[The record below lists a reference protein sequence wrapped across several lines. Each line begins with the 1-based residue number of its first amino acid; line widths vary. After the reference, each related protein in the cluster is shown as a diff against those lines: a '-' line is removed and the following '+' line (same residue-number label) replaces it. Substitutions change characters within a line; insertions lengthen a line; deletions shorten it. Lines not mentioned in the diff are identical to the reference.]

1 MGYLNRI
8 AFVVTCKGRLH
19 HLRQSL
25 PLLARQPD
33 SECIVV
39 DYDCPDHT
47 HQWVAAHF
55 PEVRV
60 VHVKDSPVFNV
71 SRARNLGAQAAS
83 APWLCFIDA
92 DILVADGFVAS
103 LTPLLREGFHYRP
116 QPLRTEQWGTHLCP
130 RADFER
136 IGGYDEVL
144 AGWGSEDNDIYHR
157 LENQGCRHAPF
168 PGSLISSLT
177 HGNEERTR
185 FHEIRDMWIN
195 QRINAIYLQV
205 KYDLAR
211 QLGTAALGKNA
222 LQAIYSEVRRTVLQ
236 DAGHGTATSR
246 VEVTLPDN
254 AETRLMPGWAMR
266 RRMVYELA
274 PLPEAR
280 PVGLP
285 PANPVDG
292 YMAAHASRKLHIGC
306 GDHLL
311 DGWLNTD
318 LRPRVAGVVPLD
330 ATRPLPF
337 PDGSFDYI
345 FSEHLIEHMPYPHAC
360 RLLAECRRVLKPS
373 GTVRLAT
380 LDFAFLVA
388 LYNPQKTTLQQ
399 AYLDWSKQQFLPW
412 APTAEDVYVI
422 NNSVRDWGHQFIY
435 DDKAMRHALS
445 TAGFSDIVRCPLM
458 KSRIGDLCGLENEA
472 RAPHGLVALETMVF
486 EANRS

>member
-1 MGYLNRI
+1 MGHLKQI

-25 PLLARQPD
+25 PLLAKQPD

-39 DYDCPDHT
+39 DYDCPDHA
-47 HQWVAAHF
+47 HLWVAAHF

-60 VHVKDSPVFNV
+60 IRVEGAPVFNV
-71 SRARNLGAQAAS
+71 SHARNLGAQAAI

-92 DILVADGFVAS
+92 DILVAEDFAAS
-103 LTPLLREGFHYRP
+103 LTPKLREGVFFRP
-116 QPLRTEQWGTHLCP
+116 QPLLREQCGTHLCP

-157 LENQGCRHAPF
+157 LESHGCRQAPF

-177 HGNEERTR
+177 HGDEERTR
-185 FHEIRDMWIN
+185 FHEIRNMWIN
-195 QRINAIYLQV
+195 QRINAIYLQI

-211 QLGTAALGKNA
+211 QLGTAALGKIA

-236 DAGHGTATSR
+236 DAGQGTATSR
-246 VEVTLPDN
+246 VEVTLPDT

-266 RRMVYELA
+266 RRMVYELS
-274 PLPEAR
+274 PLAGAR
-280 PVGLP
+280 SVGLP
-285 PANPVDG
+285 PSNPVDD
-292 YMAAHASRKLHIGC
+292 YMAAHATRKLHIGC
-306 GDHLL
+306 GNHLL
-311 DGWLNTD
+311 DGWLNAD
-318 LRPRVAGVVPLD
+318 LRPRAAGVVSLD
-330 ATRPLPF
+330 ATRPLPI
-337 PDGSFDYI
+337 PDESFDYI
-345 FSEHLIEHMPYPHAC
+345 FSEHLIEHMPYPQGC
-360 RLLAECRRVLKPS
+360 NLLAEFRRVLKPG

-412 APTAEDVYVI
+412 APTAEDIYVI

-435 DDKAMRHALS
+435 DEKAMRHAL
-445 TAGFSDIVRCPLM
+445 TIAGFSDIVRCPLM
-458 KSRIGDLCGLENEA
+458 KSRIEHLRGLENEA
-472 RAPHGLVALETMVF
+472 RAPGGLVALETMVF
-486 EANRS
+486 EAHRS